1 MIEKNELPEKLSKQW
16 QLQNQGGYKDLIKLY
31 NEADTWNDF
40 MYDDLKEMIR
50 MQNLNNGLNS
60 EDNIKLF
67 KTQFVDEA
75 IYLILKGV
83 KNIISNN

>member
-1 MIEKNELPEKLSKQW
+1 
-16 QLQNQGGYKDLIKLY
+16 
-31 NEADTWNDF
+31 

-50 MQNLNNGLNS
+50 MENLNNGLNS

>member
-1 MIEKNELPEKLSKQW
+1 MLFRSEKLSIEW
-16 QLQNQGGYKDLIKLY
+16 QLQNQGGYKDLLDLY
-31 NEADTWNDF
+31 TEADTWKDF

-50 MQNLNNGLNS
+50 MENLNNGLSN

-67 KTQFVDEA
+67 KTKFVDEA

>member
-1 MIEKNELPEKLSKQW
+1 MNLS
-16 QLQNQGGYKDLIKLY
+16 LYNKDLLDLY
-31 NEADTWNDF
+31 TEADTWKDF

-50 MQNLNNGLNS
+50 MENLNNGLSN

>member
-1 MIEKNELPEKLSKQW
+1 MKNELPEKLSIEW
-16 QLQNQGGYKDLIKLY
+16 QLQNQGGYKDLLDLY
-31 NEADTWNDF
+31 TEADTWKDF

-50 MQNLNNGLNS
+50 MENLNNGLSN